1 MRRLPSL
8 GAAVISGI
16 LVLTGCSAS
25 DSGDSFTVVQDV
37 PVLVDH
43 PNRDLKGRIG
53 AVLFFGAVLRD
64 QGGQQIG
71 KVVGEIVTVDV
82 DVDGASDEDRFRKL
96 AFNFDDGQIIALG
109 SSEYVGSDDDQTNF
123 ARNNAPVTAVVVG
136 GTDQYQGVSGV
147 VITTKLADGTYEHN
161 FQLQE

>member
-1 MRRLPSL
+1 MNASMAWCRSSRRNTCPHRLQRERQWRLLHCGSGRSCAGRPSKSRSQ
-8 GAAVISGI
+8 GTDRV
-16 LVLTGCSAS
+16 
-25 DSGDSFTVVQDV
+25 
-37 PVLVDH
+37 
-43 PNRDLKGRIG
+43 
-53 AVLFFGAVLRD
+53 VLFFGAVLRD

-109 SSEYVGSDDDQTNF
+109 SSEYVGSADDQTNF